1 MTGRLLAATI
11 TAVLVLPVLA
21 RAAPAPSDEAI
32 DSVMAS
38 VVDDVIVP
46 GYARFHDSAEALDH
60 TAGRL
65 CGEASPQAL
74 NAARAA
80 FSETVSAWGRIEMV
94 QFGPAMDE
102 NRSER
107 VLFYPDPRGIGL
119 RQVQAILA
127 TEDPTATKTE
137 TLKHKS
143 VAAQGLGALEFVL
156 FGTGSEALAKAGDP
170 FRCRYA
176 AAIAANLNEIGGELE
191 AAWTDPHGVAAQWKN
206 PGGSGNAFHSASEA
220 LNDVL
225 GALMHGI
232 ENVNDVRIAAFFA
245 NTPSEDKPKRALFWR
260 SGNTMP
266 LLVANLEGMRTLFDE
281 GRMASVLP
289 DDEKPLAALVDHG
302 FASAIEQAKAIDEPL
317 VDTLGDI
324 PNRQKFVEL
333 TGVVANLKNRLGN
346 EYGPAIGLS
355 TGFSFADGD

>member
-1 MTGRLLAATI
+1 MTGRLFAAVI
-11 TAVLVLPVLA
+11 AAALLIPA
-21 RAAPAPSDEAI
+21 QSRAAPAPSDEAI
-32 DSVMAS
+32 HAVMAA

-46 GYARFHDSAEALDH
+46 GYAAFHESAEALDH
-60 TAGRL
+60 AADRL
-65 CGEASPQAL
+65 CADASPQSL
-74 NAARAA
+74 DAARAA
-80 FSETVSAWGRIEMV
+80 FSGTVSAWGRIEMI

-102 NRSER
+102 NRLER

-119 RQVQAILA
+119 RQVQEILA
-127 TEDPTATKTE
+127 TEDETATKTE
-137 TLKHKS
+137 TLAHKS
-143 VAAQGLGALEFVL
+143 VAAQGLGALEYVL
-156 FGTGSEALAKAGDP
+156 FGTGSDALAKAGDP

-176 AAIAANLNEIGGELE
+176 AAIAANLEAIGGELE
-191 AAWTDPHGVAAQWKN
+191 EAWADPQGVAAEWKN
-206 PGGSGNAFHSASEA
+206 PGGDGSAFHSASEA

-232 ENVNDVRIAAFFA
+232 ESVNDVRIAAFFA
-245 NTPSEDKPKRALFWR
+245 DTPSKDKPKQALFWR

-266 LLVANLEGMRTLFDE
+266 LLVADIEGMRTLFDK

-289 DDEKPLAALVDHG
+289 EDEKALAPLVDHG
-302 FASAIEQAKAIDEPL
+302 FSAAIEQAKAIDEPL

-333 TGVVANLKNRLGN
+333 TGIVANLKNRLGN